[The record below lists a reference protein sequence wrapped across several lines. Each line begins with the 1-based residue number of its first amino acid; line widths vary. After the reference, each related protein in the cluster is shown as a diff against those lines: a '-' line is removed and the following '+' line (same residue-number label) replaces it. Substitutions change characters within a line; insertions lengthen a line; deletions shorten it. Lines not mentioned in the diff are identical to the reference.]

1 MLPGGVATSAA
12 RVPWRTRHPAGRPAR
27 DRAGSMAAM
36 STAEVAPGSA
46 ALAAPAGEGYRAGER
61 GYRRASLSMFLAGV
75 AVFAMLYVPQVAL
88 PELAR
93 AFAVSPAAAT
103 LSVSVAT
110 AGLALGLLV
119 LGPVSDRR
127 GRRPILLGGLV
138 AATALAV
145 VLVAVPTW
153 SVLLV
158 LRGLQGFALAGLPAV
173 AAAYLREELH
183 GSAGARAIGLF
194 VSGNAIGGLTGRLL
208 GGLLVDLGGW
218 RTAMAG
224 IAALSVGCTV
234 AVRVLLPPSRRFRP
248 VPADGALARRLT
260 AALTDPVLLGLY
272 ALAALLMG
280 AFVAVY
286 NAATFR
292 LEAPPY
298 ALPAALAGLVF
309 TAYLLGSASSAWA
322 GALAGRFGRRPVVPV
337 AVAVMGG
344 GVALTLAGP
353 LALFVA
359 GLCVLTVGFFAA
371 HGVASGWV
379 AVRAAAGGRPVGQAA
394 SLYSFWYYAG
404 SSVGGT
410 LAGHA
415 WDVSGWPGVALLIGG
430 FTAGALVLAVALG
443 RTRVLR

>member
-1 MLPGGVATSAA
+1 MEP
-12 RVPWRTRHPAGRPAR
+12 
-27 DRAGSMAAM
+27 M
-36 STAEVAPGSA
+36 STAQAAPGPTAVGPSV
-46 ALAAPAGEGYRAGER
+46 GEGHRAGER
-61 GYRRASLSMFLAGV
+61 GYRRASLAMFLAGV

-127 GRRPILLGGLV
+127 GRTPILLGGLV
-138 AATALAV
+138 VATALAV
-145 VLVAVPTW
+145 VLAAVPTW
-153 SVLLV
+153 PALLAV
-158 LRGLQGFALAGLPAV
+158 RAGQGFALAGLPAV

-183 GSAGARAIGLF
+183 ASVGARAIGLF
-194 VSGNAIGGLTGRLL
+194 VSGNAVGGLTGRLL
-208 GGLLVDLGGW
+208 GGLLIDLGGW

-224 IAALSVGCTV
+224 IAALSVGCTI
-234 AVRVLLPPSRRFRP
+234 AVRALLPPSRRFRP
-248 VPADGALARRLT
+248 VPVEGGRARRLT
-260 AALTDPVLLGLY
+260 AALTDPVLLALY
-272 ALAALLMG
+272 ACAALLMG
-280 AFVAVY
+280 AFVAAY

-322 GALAGRFGRRPVVPV
+322 GELAGRLGRRPVVPV

-371 HGVASGWV
+371 HGVANGWV
-379 AVRAAAGGRPVGQAA
+379 AVRAAAGNRPVGQAA

-410 LAGHA
+410 LAGRA
-415 WDVSGWPGVALLIGG
+415 WDATGWPGVAVLAGG
-430 FTAGALVLAVALG
+430 CTAGALVLAVVLG
-443 RTRVLR
+443 RTRALQG